1 MMLRQRASPPPQCRQ
16 ELPGCHFLPQL
27 LLFPASIEHSAV
39 VQQTE
44 PGINVAHTDQL
55 STDTVSALCSPGIAM
70 LYYSLQGAVKQWFCG
85 RVAGC
90 YTEDGAGGTQRGP
103 SPGQAHRTRGGS
115 SIYFLFC
122 PNHQPWTRKNT
133 RKLCPGPSIM
143 KRKTSMKPTA
153 TLEEKKL
160 ALIAESKE
168 DNPFFFANLLF
179 IKCFQCSHFF
189 HLISKQLYFYGT
201 RVELVSSYFH

>member
-1 MMLRQRASPPPQCRQ
+1 MPSSNRQSPVSMLPTQINSPLIQ
-16 ELPGCHFLPQL
+16 FLLCAAQTVR
-27 LLFPASIEHSAV
+27 SRHRDAV
-39 VQQTE
+39 LQF
-44 PGINVAHTDQL
+44 AR
-55 STDTVSALCSPGIAM
+55 CSE
-70 LYYSLQGAVKQWFCG
+70 AVILWQSS
-85 RVAGC
+85 C
-90 YTEDGAGGTQRGP
+90 YTEEDGAGGTQRGP

-160 ALIAESKE
+160 ALITESKE
-168 DNPFFFANLLF
+168 DNLF
-179 IKCFQCSHFF
+179 CCCKFTI
-189 HLISKQLYFYGT
+189 Y
-201 RVELVSSYFH
+201 

>member
-1 MMLRQRASPPPQCRQ
+1 MLPTQINSPLIQ
-16 ELPGCHFLPQL
+16 FLLCAAQTVQSRHPD
-27 LLFPASIEHSAV
+27 AV
-39 VQQTE
+39 LQF
-44 PGINVAHTDQL
+44 AR
-55 STDTVSALCSPGIAM
+55 CSE
-70 LYYSLQGAVKQWFCG
+70 AVILWQSS
-85 RVAGC
+85 C

-160 ALIAESKE
+160 ALITESKE
-168 DNPFFFANLLF
+168 DNLFLFVANLLF
-179 IKCFQCSHFF
+179 IKCSQCYHFF
-189 HLISKQLYFYGT
+189 HLISKQLYFYRTQG
-201 RVELVSSYFH
+201 ELV

>member
-1 MMLRQRASPPPQCRQ
+1 MMLRQQRASPPQCKQ
-16 ELPGCHFLPQL
+16 ELPGCHFLP
-27 LLFPASIEHSAV
+27 PAAAFSRLNRTQCRRPTDRARYQCCPHRSTLHWYSFCSVQSRHRDAV
-39 VQQTE
+39 LQF
-44 PGINVAHTDQL
+44 AR
-55 STDTVSALCSPGIAM
+55 CSE
-70 LYYSLQGAVKQWFCG
+70 AVILWQSS
-85 RVAGC
+85 C
-90 YTEDGAGGTQRGP
+90 YTEEDGAGGTQRGP

-179 IKCFQCSHFF
+179 IKCFQCFHFF